1 MRFILLIKVKL
12 IEEKAYGNYA
22 ERRSIMIPFIS
33 DIAMMAVRENNLGVL
48 STSNCGCYSSSSNC
62 GNNNFSSTGS
72 NVASQCGANYIAMD
86 NPVYTQSS

>member
-1 MRFILLIKVKL
+1 M

-22 ERRSIMIPFIS
+22 ERRLSMIPLIS
-33 DIAMMAVRENNLGVL
+33 DIAMMAVRESNLSIH

-62 GNNNFSSTGS
+62 GNNNFSSTGQS
-72 NVASQCGANYIAMD
+72 NTASQCGANYMAQD